1 MSAIKNSYGVE
12 ANFDGLVGPSHHYAG
27 LSDGNIASKSNA
39 QSIANPKA
47 AALQGLMKM
56 KALADRGFAQGVLP
70 PHLRPNTSVLR
81 SIGFTGSDAEV
92 IAKAWK
98 QAPEIASRCFSASA
112 MWTANAATVSPAPDT
127 QDGKTHFTPANLTR
141 MFHRS
146 FESRFTARVLKQIF
160 ADERYFAHHDPL
172 PAGHYFGDE
181 GAANHTRLAPSH
193 SEKGVEFFV
202 YGEQAFNETRVK
214 PTRYPARQSL
224 EASYAIARLH
234 GLDFDKTVFAQ
245 QNPDVIDQ
253 GVFHNDVIAVG
264 TTNCL
269 FHHEQAFYQSADVI
283 AELKAKMNSDDFSV
297 VEVPTSQVSVQDA
310 VSTYLFN
317 TQLLDVSQSGKPS
330 FMLVAPTECE
340 DNAAVKAYLKEL
352 EQSSS
357 APIDEVVFFD
367 LRESMKNGGGPACLR
382 LRVQLQQ
389 AELNGLGARVL
400 IDDSLYEDLC
410 DWVNT
415 HYRDRLA
422 YEDLTDPQLIDEL
435 KAAAIALEQVLGM
448 SGLYELN

>member
-1 MSAIKNSYGVE
+1 
-12 ANFDGLVGPSHHYAG
+12 
-27 LSDGNIASKSNA
+27 
-39 QSIANPKA
+39 
-47 AALQGLMKM
+47 
-56 KALADRGFAQGVLP
+56 
-70 PHLRPNTSVLR
+70 
-81 SIGFTGSDAEV
+81 
-92 IAKAWK
+92 
-98 QAPEIASRCFSASA
+98 
-112 MWTANAATVSPAPDT
+112 
-127 QDGKTHFTPANLTR
+127 
-141 MFHRS
+141 
-146 FESRFTARVLKQIF
+146 
-160 ADERYFAHHDPL
+160 
-172 PAGHYFGDE
+172 
-181 GAANHTRLAPSH
+181 
-193 SEKGVEFFV
+193 GVEFFV

-269 FHHEQAFYQSADVI
+269 FHHEQAFYQSAEVI

-317 TQLLDVSQSGKPS
+317 TQLLDVSQGGKPS

-340 DNAAVKAYLKEL
+340 ENAAVSAYLKEL